1 MGDGPCGR
9 SRALHSAASWRY
21 HCLMNSELHLPDDVA
36 RDLETATTILKA
48 AGCHSVYIFG
58 SFAAESFGQHSDL
71 DIAVEGLP
79 KSLYFKTY
87 GELLA
92 RLGRDVDL
100 VALDYDTEFAETLR
114 ELGPLKRVA

>member
-1 MGDGPCGR
+1 MCHVDVVVRCTLPRLGGIIV
-9 SRALHSAASWRY
+9 
-21 HCLMNSELHLPDDVA
+21 LMNSELHLPDDVA